1 MSRFSFSQVALDV
14 STLQASLE
22 DRSCGGYAAFE
33 GWVRDHNEGQRVT
46 HLEYEAF
53 EELAVREGERIIA
66 EACARFGVTN
76 ARCVHRVGD
85 LALGAIAVWVG
96 VSAPQRMDRAEDTA

>member
-14 STLQASLE
+14 PALQASLE

-53 EELAVREGERIIA
+53 
-66 EACARFGVTN
+66 
-76 ARCVHRVGD
+76 
-85 LALGAIAVWVG
+85 
-96 VSAPQRMDRAEDTA
+96 